1 MLGPTVLSVVGQ
13 SMLTNVASV
22 CLGLKSASWHLQNP
36 RGEGGYSYILA
47 IRICAAGKGMVLQA
61 IYSGINVVIIKN
73 WSRIGLRLKGS
84 LSGH

>member
-36 RGEGGYSYILA
+36 RGEGGTP
-47 IRICAAGKGMVLQA
+47 
-61 IYSGINVVIIKN
+61 IYWLYGYVPLGRVWFCKLFTL
-73 WSRIGLRLKGS
+73 G
-84 LSGH
+84 